1 MKNFDQMRR
10 CIFLFITLSL
20 ILGCSVNEETKKIS
34 GYLKDYGKNIGDYK
48 VICFVPA
55 DGCSSCIEPSLKY
68 SVTAGEDYL
77 LVLTSLYSKSIHNTV
92 EAYHLDT
99 DRLLVDEKNKAV
111 SLKLLL
117 PTAPCFYFIEDGIV
131 QKRADLSKT
140 YDKTGILSEVSRFLE
155 KSAGE

>member
-1 MKNFDQMRR
+1 M
-10 CIFLFITLSL
+10 
-20 ILGCSVNEETKKIS
+20 
-34 GYLKDYGKNIGDYK
+34 
-48 VICFVPA
+48 
-55 DGCSSCIEPSLKY
+55 
-68 SVTAGEDYL
+68 

-99 DRLLVDEKNKAV
+99 DRILVDEKNKAV

-140 YDKTGILSEVSRFLE
+140 YDKTGILSEVSRFLR